1 MIGRKADK
9 QNQTECMAQRVIL
22 VDADPTRSS
31 LLRQAL
37 EVNGYELVARVK
49 EVGQM
54 LASVLAAPPDFVV
67 LGIDTP
73 DQTSIQQLVAIKE
86 QSPLPVII
94 FSEQGSPQII
104 QKIVQAGVSAF
115 IVDDIQPR
123 RLPAIIQIAVARFQA
138 QQGLIR
144 ELETTRSKLA
154 ERKILDRAKGLLM
167 QQKGISEDEA
177 YRSLRKMAMDRGQ
190 PIVQVAETVIDV
202 LQLID
207 GPGRSA

>member
-1 MIGRKADK
+1 MAERKAEN
-9 QNQTECMAQRVIL
+9 QNEADFAVQRVVL
-22 VDADPTRSS
+22 VDADAGRSS
-31 LLRQAL
+31 LLRRAL
-37 EVNGYELVARVK
+37 EVNGYELVGRLN

-54 LASVLAAPPDFVV
+54 LAMVLSAQPDFVV
-67 LGIDTP
+67 LGIDSP
-73 DQTSIQQLVAIKE
+73 DQSSIQQLVALKE
-86 QSPLPVII
+86 QAPLPIII

-123 RLPAIIQIAVARFQA
+123 RLPSIIAIAVARFQA

-144 ELETTRSKLA
+144 ELEATRSKLA
-154 ERKILDRAKGLLM
+154 DRKILDRAKGLLM
-167 QQKGISEDEA
+167 QQKGIRSEEA

-202 LQLID
+202 LQLLE
-207 GPGRSA
+207 GPART

>member
-207 GPGRSA
+207 GPGRNA

>member
-1 MIGRKADK
+1 MSGRKADK
-9 QNQTECMAQRVIL
+9 QNQTECVAQRVVL

-37 EVNGYELVARVK
+37 EVNGYELAARVK

-54 LASVLAAPPDFVV
+54 LTSVLASHPDFVV

-73 DQTSIQQLVAIKE
+73 DQTSIQQLVALKE
-86 QSPLPVII
+86 QAPLPVII

-123 RLPAIIQIAVARFQA
+123 RLPAIIAIAIARFQA

-144 ELETTRSKLA
+144 ELEATRCKLA

-190 PIVQVAETVIDV
+190 PIVQVAETVIDI
-202 LQLID
+202 LQLLE
-207 GPGRSA
+207 GPGRSS

>member
-1 MIGRKADK
+1 MAERKAEN
-9 QNQTECMAQRVIL
+9 QNEADFAVQRVVL

-31 LLRQAL
+31 LLRHAL
-37 EVNGYELVARVK
+37 EVNGYELVGRVK

-54 LASVLAAPPDFVV
+54 LASVLTTHPDFVV
-67 LGIDTP
+67 LGIDSP
-73 DQTSIQQLVAIKE
+73 DQSSIQQLVALKE
-86 QSPLPVII
+86 QAPLPIII

-123 RLPAIIQIAVARFQA
+123 RLPSIIAIAVARFQA

-144 ELETTRSKLA
+144 ELEATRSKLA

-202 LQLID
+202 LQLLE
-207 GPGRSA
+207 GSVRT

>member
-1 MIGRKADK
+1 MAERKADN
-9 QNQTECMAQRVIL
+9 QNEADFAVQRVVL
-22 VDADPTRSS
+22 VDADAGRSS
-31 LLRQAL
+31 LLRRAL
-37 EVNGYELVARVK
+37 EVNGYELVGRLN

-54 LASVLAAPPDFVV
+54 LAMVLSAQPDFVV
-67 LGIDTP
+67 LGIDSP
-73 DQTSIQQLVAIKE
+73 DQSSIQQLVALKE
-86 QSPLPVII
+86 QAPLPIII

-123 RLPAIIQIAVARFQA
+123 RLPSIIQIAVARFQA
-138 QQGLIR
+138 QQGLIQ
-144 ELETTRSKLA
+144 ELEATRSKLA
-154 ERKILDRAKGLLM
+154 ERKILERAKGLLM

-202 LQLID
+202 LQLLE
-207 GPGRSA
+207 GPART

>member
-1 MIGRKADK
+1 MAERKAEN
-9 QNQTECMAQRVIL
+9 QNEADFAVQRVVL
-22 VDADPTRSS
+22 VDADAGRSS
-31 LLRQAL
+31 LLRRAL
-37 EVNGYELVARVK
+37 EVNGYELVGRLN

-54 LASVLAAPPDFVV
+54 LAMVLSAQPDFVV
-67 LGIDTP
+67 LGIDSP
-73 DQTSIQQLVAIKE
+73 DQSSIQQLVALKE
-86 QSPLPVII
+86 QAPLPIII

-123 RLPAIIQIAVARFQA
+123 RLPSIIAIAVARFQA

-144 ELETTRSKLA
+144 ELEATRSKLA
-154 ERKILDRAKGLLM
+154 DRKILDRAKGLLM

-202 LQLID
+202 LQLLE
-207 GPGRSA
+207 GPART

>member
-1 MIGRKADK
+1 MIERKAEN
-9 QNQTECMAQRVIL
+9 QNEADLAVQRVVL
-22 VDADPTRSS
+22 VDPDAGRSS
-31 LLRQAL
+31 LLRRAL
-37 EVNGYELVARVK
+37 EVNGYELVGRLN

-54 LASVLAAPPDFVV
+54 LAMVLSAQPDFVV
-67 LGIDTP
+67 LGIDSP
-73 DQTSIQQLVAIKE
+73 DQPSIQQLVALKE
-86 QSPLPVII
+86 QAPLPIII

-123 RLPAIIQIAVARFQA
+123 RLPSIIAIAVARFQA
-138 QQGLIR
+138 QQGLIQ
-144 ELETTRSKLA
+144 ELEATRSKLA
-154 ERKILDRAKGLLM
+154 ERKILERAKGLLM

-202 LQLID
+202 LQLLE
-207 GPGRSA
+207 GPTRT

>member
-1 MIGRKADK
+1 MAERKAEN
-9 QNQTECMAQRVIL
+9 QNEADFAVQRVVL
-22 VDADPTRSS
+22 VDADAGRSS
-31 LLRQAL
+31 LLRRAL
-37 EVNGYELVARVK
+37 EVNGYELVGRLN

-54 LASVLAAPPDFVV
+54 LAMVLSAQPDFVV
-67 LGIDTP
+67 LGIDSP
-73 DQTSIQQLVAIKE
+73 DQSSIQQLVALKE
-86 QSPLPVII
+86 QAPLPIII

-123 RLPAIIQIAVARFQA
+123 SLPSIIAIAVARFQA

-144 ELETTRSKLA
+144 ELEATRSKLA
-154 ERKILDRAKGLLM
+154 DRKILDRAKGLLM

-202 LQLID
+202 LQLLE
-207 GPGRSA
+207 GPART

>member
-1 MIGRKADK
+1 MDQKRLRVRYLFDRARRLNPTQLIELARQVKRVSKA
-9 QNQTECMAQRVIL
+9 
-22 VDADPTRSS
+22 
-31 LLRQAL
+31 
-37 EVNGYELVARVK
+37 
-49 EVGQM
+49 
-54 LASVLAAPPDFVV
+54 
-67 LGIDTP
+67 
-73 DQTSIQQLVAIKE
+73 
-86 QSPLPVII
+86 PLPVII

-123 RLPAIIQIAVARFQA
+123 RLPAIIAIAIARFQA

-144 ELETTRSKLA
+144 ELEATRCKLA

-190 PIVQVAETVIDV
+190 PIVQVAETVIDI
-202 LQLID
+202 LQLLE
-207 GPGRSA
+207 GLGRSA